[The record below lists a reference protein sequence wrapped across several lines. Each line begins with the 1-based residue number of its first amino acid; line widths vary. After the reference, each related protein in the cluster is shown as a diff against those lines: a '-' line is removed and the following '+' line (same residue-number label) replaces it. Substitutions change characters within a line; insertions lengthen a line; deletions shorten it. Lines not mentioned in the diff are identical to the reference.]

1 MTNAAATSETVMATS
16 SKAITGTILTD
27 STSIYDQ
34 VHVKNKILG
43 SEINLDIK
51 NLDEESLDGN
61 INKNIKNKSK
71 NESNGSS
78 AGRNKGRHSDNSRV
92 SEENPTIVPPSISP
106 STITSTAKVESGFD
120 FSTKYN
126 IVLLIITCLPFAI
139 TIYLGHYG
147 SKALG
152 PWIVVSV
159 CHFLY
164 VGYTYRG
171 APEITGCREIQVVHR
186 DGPIVRY
193 IGETVRRYFNGS
205 IIKECDLDPKGS
217 NNNLHCTLLYSTL
230 LYSTLLYCTLHYY
243 TVLYS
248 TLHYSTILNST
259 LLYYTVLYST
269 ILYSTL
275 SANT

>member
-1 MTNAAATSETVMATS
+1 MAMTTS
-16 SKAITGTILTD
+16 SKAITGTPLTD
-27 STSIYDQ
+27 STITSDQ
-34 VHVKNKILG
+34 INVKNGILG
-43 SEINLDIK
+43 SEINLDRK
-51 NLDEESLDGN
+51 NQDEESHDGN
-61 INKNIKNKSK
+61 INKNIKNKNK
-71 NESNGSS
+71 NKSNGSS
-78 AGRNKGRHSDNSRV
+78 NGRNRGRHSDNSRV
-92 SEENPTIVPPSISP
+92 SEESPPFISPSISP
-106 STITSTAKVESGFD
+106 STITSSAKVESGFD
-120 FSTKYN
+120 FSIKYN

-139 TIYLGHYG
+139 TIYLGYYG

-217 NNNLHCTLLYSTL
+217 
-230 LYSTLLYCTLHYY
+230 
-243 TVLYS
+243 
-248 TLHYSTILNST
+248 
-259 LLYYTVLYST
+259 
-269 ILYSTL
+269 
-275 SANT
+275 

>member
-1 MTNAAATSETVMATS
+1 M
-16 SKAITGTILTD
+16 
-27 STSIYDQ
+27 
-34 VHVKNKILG
+34 KNGIHG
-43 SEINLDIK
+43 SEINLDK
-51 NLDEESLDGN
+51 QNQDEESLDGN
-61 INKNIKNKSK
+61 MNKNIKNRSK
-71 NESNGSS
+71 NKSNGNSN
-78 AGRNKGRHSDNSRV
+78 GRNKGRHSDNSRV
-92 SEENPTIVPPSISP
+92 SEESPPVISP
-106 STITSTAKVESGFD
+106 STITSSAKVGSGFD

-139 TIYLGHYG
+139 TIYLGYYG

-152 PWIVVSV
+152 SWIVVSV

-217 NNNLHCTLLYSTL
+217 NDNPHCTE
-230 LYSTLLYCTLHYY
+230 LYCT
-243 TVLYS
+243 VLYC
-248 TLHYSTILNST
+248 TV
-259 LLYYTVLYST
+259 LYYTVLYCT
-269 ILYSTL
+269 VLYCTVLYCTVLYCTVLYCTVLYCTVLYCTVLYCTVL
-275 SANT
+275 SHTGSSGTGSQKGQRGSYGINYFQ